1 MPKGVRGGFKADTGN
16 VLNTISPN
24 VNRFKENKSQ
34 NVGFGKV
41 PRANQTVDSSFKA
54 SSITGEN
61 KLHSSVSS
69 QNSDGTESDAV
80 VQLNDSKDTC
90 ISSFKTTA
98 LFIGDLNQNVTERM
112 LKDVFG
118 VFPSLQSVKICLDAE
133 TKKSLGY
140 GYLNFAETED
150 AQKAIRDFS
159 YVSLFGREVRIMPS
173 MRNTY
178 FRKNIGTNVFFANLP
193 LENPNL
199 TTRAFYETFICFGRV
214 LSCKLERRK
223 NIGFVYFESD
233 AVAKKV
239 IDEFNDA
246 EFFGNKI
253 SCGLHFDKDVRKSPE
268 FEKRKAKLDGLT
280 KECLVTDDQTEI
292 EYGESSGGPHPNSV
306 HVKNLPI
313 EADNEKLLDFFSKV
327 GPVKSIFTATNK
339 MHKRTC
345 WGFVT
350 YKKGNDTQNALKTLD
365 GMLFMGKK
373 LSITKGIRADEAT
386 RVVRPAKD
394 TSHQD
399 SISILLSNGYRQTL
413 YLSNLSSICNE
424 EFLEQL
430 CSTEKIG
437 YKHIVIDHYDKD
449 TLTFAGQVLCS
460 SRPDANRLFTSLN
473 NKLIGDC
480 DIKVSWRP
488 LLTQNHISIGSRKL
502 KKSDEQTQNSSDGF
516 EDHKGISEP
525 YLRNNPPPAA
535 YAPRSMKFS
544 QDAHICAKRQLLDVL
559 RKEIKTAMDF
569 ISYPNA
575 SRDENLK
582 CIAEYIFD
590 VYWRSDVESLTKFIL
605 LMNTR
610 PQHGR
615 SLQKQVQEAINFL
628 GFQR

>member
-24 VNRFKENKSQ
+24 VNRLNEKKAPDA
-34 NVGFGKV
+34 GFGNDLKKQKAVNNGLKTPLKV
-41 PRANQTVDSSFKA
+41 
-54 SSITGEN
+54 GEN
-61 KLHSSVSS
+61 HYDSSVSS
-69 QNSDGTESDAV
+69 QYSDGTESDAV

-98 LFIGDLNQNVTERM
+98 LFIGDLNQNVSEKM
-112 LKDVFG
+112 LKEVFG
-118 VFPSLQSVKICLDAE
+118 AFPSLQSVKICLDAV

-150 AQKAIRDFS
+150 AQKAIQDFS
-159 YVSLFGREVRIMPS
+159 YVNLFGREVRIMPS

-223 NIGFVYFESD
+223 NIGFVYFEND
-233 AVAKKV
+233 AVAKNV
-239 IDEFNDA
+239 IDEFNNS

-280 KECLVTDDQTEI
+280 KECLVADDQTEI
-292 EYGESSGGPHPNSV
+292 EYGENLGGPHPNSV

-313 EADNEKLLDFFSKV
+313 EADNEMLLDFFSKA

-350 YKKGNDTQNALKTLD
+350 YKKGNDTQKALKALD

-373 LSITKGIRADEAT
+373 LSITRGIRADEET
-386 RVVRPAKD
+386 KTNRPVEDVSSK
-394 TSHQD
+394 D

-424 EFLEQL
+424 DFLAQL
-430 CSTEKIG
+430 CSAEKIG
-437 YKHIVIDHYDKD
+437 YKKIVIDHYDKD

-473 NKLIGDC
+473 NKLVGDC
-480 DIKVSWRP
+480 VVKVSWRP
-488 LLTQNHISIGSRKL
+488 VLTQTHISIDSRKA
-502 KKSDEQTQNSSDGF
+502 KKGDDLTQNSSDGF
-516 EDHKGISEP
+516 DNYSCISEAGH
-525 YLRNNPPPAA
+525 RNDAIPGYPS
-535 YAPRSMKFS
+535 RSTKLS
-544 QDAHICAKRQLLDVL
+544 QEAHICAKRQLLCVL
-559 RKEIKTAMDF
+559 RKEIRTAMDF
-569 ISYPNA
+569 ISYPSA

-615 SLQKQVQEAINFL
+615 NLQKQVQEAINFL